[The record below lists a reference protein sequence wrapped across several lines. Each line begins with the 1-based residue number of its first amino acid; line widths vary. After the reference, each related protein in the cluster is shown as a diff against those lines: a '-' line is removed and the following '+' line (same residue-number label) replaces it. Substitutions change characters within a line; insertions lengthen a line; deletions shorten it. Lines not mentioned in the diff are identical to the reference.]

1 LYRSPAWLAAFG
13 LVAHLG
19 SMLVPAI
26 FHLLAMA
33 KVLDFCSVGRYTIA
47 SLQGPFMILP
57 ESSTLPHFSSLT
69 FCQRL
74 RRTLGIRPK
83 MAPGTLQGIDSCH
96 DIPEKEALVGFYAI
110 LLKSYI
116 ADFRAVSRRVGPDS
130 RKKGI
135 PFFLGKCHDLVE
147 NKW

>member
-1 LYRSPAWLAAFG
+1 MLYRSPAWLAVFG

-47 SLQGPFMILP
+47 SLQGPVMILP

-83 MAPGTLQGIDSCH
+83 MAPRNSARDRFL
-96 DIPEKEALVGFYAI
+96 PRY
-110 LLKSYI
+110 
-116 ADFRAVSRRVGPDS
+116 S
-130 RKKGI
+130 RKGSTCRVLCD
-135 PFFLGKCHDLVE
+135 FVE
-147 NKW
+147 ILYC